1 VPDVGRDLGR
11 AGLKGCRAVFVGSI
25 LVGSVLVGSVLAG
38 PAYAADPTP
47 APTPAPS
54 PSLSPPSQQQIDDA
68 RNAMERLRHPDT
80 PTPPTLTQIAAPV
93 DPEDAG
99 SLGLRWNAQ
108 AWWTLGAGVLV
119 LLVLSETTRVSVR
132 RAKHR
137 KGT

>member
-1 VPDVGRDLGR
+1 MRCL
-11 AGLKGCRAVFVGSI
+11 A
-25 LVGSVLVGSVLAG
+25 VLAGSAVVGCMLVG

-47 APTPAPS
+47 TPGPSRVPT

-68 RNAMERLRHPDT
+68 RNAMERLRHPAT
-80 PTPPTLTQIAAPV
+80 TTPPTLAKVAGPV

-108 AWWTLGAGVLV
+108 AWWTLGAGVLL
-119 LLVLSETTRVSVR
+119 LLVLSETTRISVR